1 MTIRAIEPIV
11 DIAVHLIRSDDEALD
26 TARTLAAQFAPGA
39 AVRDRE
45 RRLPWDELAAM
56 TRAGLWAVTVPREH
70 GGAGVSRQTLT
81 AIFRTLAAA
90 DPSIARIL
98 LAHVDTLERLRTAG
112 GAQQRLLYRELLQG
126 RHFASAPAGTV
137 DGEPDSGGALHL
149 NGELHQVAGA
159 GFAEWLAV
167 PARDARQR
175 TWLALVPHNAHGL
188 DIEDEAVPVG
198 LRTVAGGTLRLTQV
212 TVAAKWVF
220 DLDGAVRSPSPVAL
234 YAAAIDAGMA
244 EAALDGTRRRLGA
257 QTDVLL
263 ATIGELQVR
272 LSAAETLLRHAAR
285 ALDAGDDADVAVLQA
300 RALCGDIALRAAD
313 ALFELA
319 GPVPAAD
326 GDDRDRCWR
335 DARAHAQYAPSA
347 DSCRQL
353 GERLLDLPSVAP
365 LRAPF

>member
-11 DIAVHLIRSDDEALD
+11 DIAVHLVCSDDEALD

-39 AVRDRE
+39 AARDRE

-56 TRAGLWAVTVPREH
+56 TRAGLWAVSVPREH

-81 AIFRTLAAA
+81 AIFRILAAA

-98 LAHVDTLERLRTAG
+98 LAHVDTLERLRAVG

-126 RHFASAPAGTV
+126 RHFASAPAGIV
-137 DGEPDSGGALHL
+137 DGEPDRGGALRL
-149 NGELHQVAGA
+149 NGELRQVAGA

-188 DIEDEAVPVG
+188 DIEDEAEPVG
-198 LRTVAGGTLRLTQV
+198 LRTVACGTLRLQQV

-220 DLDGAVRSPSPVAL
+220 DLDGASRPPSAVAL

-244 EAALDGTRRRLGA
+244 EAALDRIRRQPGP
-257 QTDVLL
+257 QTDALL

-272 LSAAETLLRHAAR
+272 LSAAAVLLRRAAR
-285 ALDAGDDADVAVLQA
+285 ALDAGDDATEAVLQA
-300 RALCGDIALRAAD
+300 RTLCGDMALRTAD
-313 ALFELA
+313 ALFGPA
-319 GPVPAAD
+319 GPASTAD
-326 GDDRDRCWR
+326 DDERDRCWR
-335 DARAHAQYAPSA
+335 DARAHAQYAPSG

-353 GERLLDLPSVAP
+353 GERLLDLPLDSHS
-365 LRAPF
+365 RALF